1 MCTHC
6 VYVCICVYGWYAALF
21 GDLNFAVT
29 ATAATTNAALAT
41 TAPWLLLLLLLL
53 LVLLPVHPPHPH
65 CVLTSLYPR
74 FYYFQI
80 YHWPSAMKICD
91 TTSPPAPSCAPPCE
105 LGWHGTWTWSP
116 LFGAKVIHM
125 KRKRKVQV
133 APVPSCVP
141 PWMARDTEFPV
152 PEPEL
157 SLCSSVHPILS
168 VSSHL
173 SLGNCSS
180 FYTVML
186 IRVCR

>member
-6 VYVCICVYGWYAALF
+6 EYMCICVYGCYAALF

-41 TAPWLLLLLLLL
+41 TASWLLLLLLLL

-91 TTSPPAPSCAPPCE
+91 TTSPPAPSCVPPWK
-105 LGWHGTWTWSP
+105 LGWHGTWTP
-116 LFGAKVIHM
+116 LFGAKVIHL
-125 KRKRKVQV
+125 KRKRKSFISREREKCKLHLWVCTCPLLCPPLDGTV
-133 APVPSCVP
+133 VCPPLDGTGHGIPSSG
-141 PWMARDTEFPV
+141 AG
-152 PEPEL
+152 
-157 SLCSSVHPILS
+157 IL
-168 VSSHL
+168 
-173 SLGNCSS
+173 
-180 FYTVML
+180 TM
-186 IRVCR
+186 